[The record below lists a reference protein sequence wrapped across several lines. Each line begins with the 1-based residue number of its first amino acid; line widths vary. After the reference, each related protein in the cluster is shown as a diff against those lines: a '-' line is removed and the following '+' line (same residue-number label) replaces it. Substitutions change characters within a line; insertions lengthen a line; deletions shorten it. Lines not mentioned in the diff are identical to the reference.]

1 LVEPTPAQATAVEPP
16 DRVAERDGR
25 SSSRRGPA
33 TREAI
38 HEVALELFA
47 RLGYHATSM
56 RAIASEARVQPAAIY
71 HWYSSKEAILV
82 QLQDDFMQQL
92 TEKVIAAM
100 DRHDRPALRLAA
112 AVREHVVFHGLHP
125 RAAFVTDSEIRALT
139 EGPRRALIAKRD
151 DYQAIFSAMIRDGI
165 RDGSLRASDAHV
177 ATYAILLQCTGVAL
191 WFDPRGP
198 LKLEQVAEL
207 HVELVLGSLQA
218 SGALISEA
226 IDSVSRRPVASGRS

>member
-1 LVEPTPAQATAVEPP
+1 LAEGDATTVEPVEP
-16 DRVAERDGR
+16 DAARDGR

-38 HEVALELFA
+38 HAAALELFA

-56 RAIASEARVQPAAIY
+56 RAIAAAARVQPAAIY

-82 QLQDDFMQQL
+82 SLQDDFMERL
-92 TEKVIAAM
+92 TANVVAAM
-100 DRHDRPALRLAA
+100 ERHDRPALRLAA

-139 EGPRRALIAKRD
+139 EAPRRELIAKRD
-151 DYQAIFSAMIRDGI
+151 DYQAIFSATIRDGI

-218 SGALISEA
+218 SAELISEA
-226 IDSVSRRPVASGRS
+226 IDSVSRRAVPSGSS